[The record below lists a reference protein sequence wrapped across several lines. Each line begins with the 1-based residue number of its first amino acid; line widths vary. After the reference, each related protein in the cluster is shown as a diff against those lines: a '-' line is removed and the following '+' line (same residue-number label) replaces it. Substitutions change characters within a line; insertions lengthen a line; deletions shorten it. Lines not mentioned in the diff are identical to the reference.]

1 MALKD
6 NYNQTLNA
14 SYLGYVVQAV
24 VNNFAPLLF
33 LTFQKSYGISLARI
47 AMMVTVN
54 FGIQLAVDLLSA
66 RFVDRI
72 GYRTCIVAAHVFA
85 ALGLAGLS
93 FLPDMIP
100 GHFGGLLVCVALY
113 AVGGRHHRGTDQP
126 HCGSLSN
133 GPQRCGHEPAALFLL
148 LGVRGR
154 GGTVHCLFSDSR
166 SEQLAGIGP
175 SLGSSPCYERCP
187 VFAGSHSGTDRG
199 WAGDGDSGTVKKQ
212 PVLAFYFYY
221 GLRRGIGTGY
231 EPVGLRFC

>member
-72 GYRTCIVAAHVFA
+72 GYRC
-85 ALGLAGLS
+85 S
-93 FLPDMIP
+93 LPWGWP
-100 GHFGGLLVCVALY
+100 G
-113 AVGGRHHRGTDQP
+113 
-126 HCGSLSN
+126 
-133 GPQRCGHEPAALFLL
+133 
-148 LGVRGR
+148 
-154 GGTVHCLFSDSR
+154 
-166 SEQLAGIGP
+166 
-175 SLGSSPCYERCP
+175 
-187 VFAGSHSGTDRG
+187 
-199 WAGDGDSGTVKKQ
+199 
-212 PVLAFYFYY
+212 
-221 GLRRGIGTGY
+221 
-231 EPVGLRFC
+231 

>member
-47 AMMVTVN
+47 AMLVTVN

-93 FLPDMIP
+93 FLPDMVP

-113 AVGGRHHRGTDQP
+113 AVGGGIIEVLKP

-187 VFAGSHSGTDRG
+187 VFSGSHSGTDRG

>member
-47 AMMVTVN
+47 AMLVTVN

-93 FLPDMIP
+93 FLPDMVP

-113 AVGGRHHRGTDQP
+113 AVGGGIIEVLISPIVEACPTARKDAACCTLFTAGGP
-126 HCGSLSN
+126 WPWWYCPLSFFR
-133 GPQRCGHEPAALFLL
+133 QQ
-148 LGVRGR
+148 V
-154 GGTVHCLFSDSR
+154 
-166 SEQLAGIGP
+166 
-175 SLGSSPCYERCP
+175 
-187 VFAGSHSGTDRG
+187 
-199 WAGDGDSGTVKKQ
+199 
-212 PVLAFYFYY
+212 
-221 GLRRGIGTGY
+221 
-231 EPVGLRFC
+231 

>member
-47 AMMVTVN
+47 AMLVTVN

-93 FLPDMIP
+93 FLPDMVP

-113 AVGGRHHRGTDQP
+113 AVGGGIIEVLISPIVEACPTARKDAAMSLLHSFY
-126 HCGSLSN
+126 CWGSVAVVVLSTVFFQTAGLN
-133 GPQRCGHEPAALFLL
+133 SWRVLALLWAA
-148 LGVRGR
+148 V
-154 GGTVHCLFSDSR
+154 
-166 SEQLAGIGP
+166 
-175 SLGSSPCYERCP
+175 P